1 MRLQIF
7 RNQEDIFNKSTD
19 AIYVVLTKS
28 DLLNCAVEQ
37 EVPRAIEFLEQNYF
51 MGFIASLKD
60 VCKKNSINNGK
71 LTIEPFTLG
80 SIYLKDFAISMIDQL

>member
-1 MRLQIF
+1 
-7 RNQEDIFNKSTD
+7 
-19 AIYVVLTKS
+19 
-28 DLLNCAVEQ
+28 
-37 EVPRAIEFLEQNYF
+37 VPKAKEFLEQNYF

-80 SIYLKDFAISMIDQL
+80 SIYLKDFCDFNDRSATNIINILLDRVKPFKKPWYSGLNK